1 MKAIIVGAG
10 IGGLSAGLALRQI
23 GWDVEIYER
32 VTEVRPVGAAISV
45 WSNGVKCLNYLGLEK
60 ETAALGGMMDGMAYV
75 DGLTGET
82 MTELSFDSL
91 VEQVGQR
98 PYPVSRAELQL
109 MLMDVFGEEHLHLG
123 HKVVEVSQTGDQV
136 TATFE
141 DGNTDT
147 GDLLIGA
154 DGAHSIV
161 RAYVLGEQTKRRY
174 AGYVNWNGLV
184 PASESLAPTN
194 RWTVFIGEG
203 ERASMMP
210 ISDGRFYFFL
220 DEPCEKGLQVAKEDY
235 KDRLKAAFNGWA
247 EPVQALI
254 DQIDPSTTN
263 RVEISDID
271 PFHTWVKGRVA
282 LLGDSAHNTTPDI
295 GQGACMALED
305 AVVLAIALRTNT
317 LGIEDAL
324 NRYQKK
330 RSERSG
336 DLVLRARKRAD
347 IIHGK
352 DEAVTQAWYD
362 ELRQEDGSNILK
374 GIISNISANP
384 LE

>member
-60 ETAALGGMMDGMAYV
+60 ETAALGGIMDGMAYV

-82 MTELSFDSL
+82 MTELSFASL

-123 HKVVEVSQTGDQV
+123 HKVVEVSQSGDQV

-161 RAYVLGEQTKRRY
+161 RAYVLGEKTERRY

-203 ERASMMP
+203 KRASMMP

-220 DEPCEKGLQVAKEDY
+220 DEPCEKGQQVAKEDY
-235 KDRLKAAFNGWA
+235 KDKLKAAFSGWA

-263 RVEISDID
+263 RVEIHDID

-324 NRYQKK
+324 DRYQKK

-352 DEAVTQAWYD
+352 DEAATQAWYD

-374 GIISNISANP
+374 GIISNITGNP